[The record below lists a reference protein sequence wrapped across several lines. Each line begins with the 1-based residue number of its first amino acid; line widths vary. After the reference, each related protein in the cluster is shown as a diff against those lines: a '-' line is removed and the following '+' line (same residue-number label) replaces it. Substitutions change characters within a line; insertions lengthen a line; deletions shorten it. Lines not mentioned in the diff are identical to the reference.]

1 MQWRVDTSENS
12 FQFYERNIKYVTK
25 WDAVKKMLK
34 VRDIMVK
41 KVVTAKESTTLER
54 AIEMLYQKHIGS
66 VVITNRDEKCRGI
79 FTERDAIRAAA
90 QKIPLATPLKKVMTK
105 NVITIREGATL
116 SEAMGV
122 IASHGVRHLPVVDQK
137 GKIVGLLSMRAF
149 LDELFGIKKM

>member
-1 MQWRVDTSENS
+1 MS
-12 FQFYERNIKYVTK
+12 RNG
-25 WDAVKKMLK
+25 DAVEKMLK
-34 VRDIMVK
+34 VRDMMVK
-41 KVVTAKESTTLER
+41 KVVTAKENTTLER

-79 FTERDAIRAAA
+79 FTERDAIRTAA

-122 IASHGVRHLPVVDQK
+122 IASHGVRHLPVVDRK

>member
-1 MQWRVDTSENS
+1 MGG
-12 FQFYERNIKYVTK
+12 
-25 WDAVKKMLK
+25 AVRKMLK

-41 KVVTAKESTTLER
+41 KVVTAKENTTLER

-66 VVITNRDEKCRGI
+66 VVISDQDEKCRGI
-79 FTERDAIRAAA
+79 FTERDAIRTVA

-105 NVITIREGATL
+105 KLITIREGATL

-122 IASHGVRHLPVVDQK
+122 IASHRVRHLPVIDRL

>member
-1 MQWRVDTSENS
+1 
-12 FQFYERNIKYVTK
+12 
-25 WDAVKKMLK
+25 MLK

-41 KVVTAKESTTLER
+41 KVVTAKENTTLER

-66 VVITNRDEKCRGI
+66 VVISDQDEKCRGI
-79 FTERDAIRAAA
+79 FTERDAIRTVA
-90 QKIPLATPLKKVMTK
+90 QKTPLATPLKKVMTK
-105 NVITIREGATL
+105 KVITIREGATL

-122 IASHGVRHLPVVDQK
+122 IASHRVRHLPVIDRL

>member
-1 MQWRVDTSENS
+1 MRG
-12 FQFYERNIKYVTK
+12 
-25 WDAVKKMLK
+25 AVKKMLK

-41 KVVTAKESTTLER
+41 KVVTAKENTTLES
-54 AIEMLYQKHIGS
+54 AIEMLHQKHIGS
-66 VVITNRDEKCRGI
+66 VVITNKDEKCRGI
-79 FTERDAIRAAA
+79 FTERDAIRTAA

-105 NVITIREGATL
+105 KVITIREGATL

-122 IASHGVRHLPVVDQK
+122 IASHRVRHLPVIDQK

>member
-1 MQWRVDTSENS
+1 
-12 FQFYERNIKYVTK
+12 
-25 WDAVKKMLK
+25 MLK

-66 VVITNRDEKCRGI
+66 VVVTNRDEKCRGI
-79 FTERDAIRAAA
+79 FTERDAIRAVA
-90 QKIPLATPLKKVMTK
+90 QKTSLATPINKVMTK

-116 SEAMGV
+116 TEAMGV
-122 IASHGVRHLPVVDQK
+122 IASHGVRHLPVVDRK

-149 LDELFGIKKM
+149 LDEIFGIKKT